1 MNAVHVSFV
10 VARTALVTATLAPLV
25 TLRSSQRQ
33 FNARVLSANREK
45 WMASLREALAELA
58 ALVAALAQHKQR
70 LHGEWPENRAVL
82 ASDSEF
88 AAKYERLVWLFWN
101 IRLLTNPDEPAHR
114 TLCDRIDDVVF
125 RLRDGDASV
134 TVTQRD
140 IDAIVSAARP
150 VLRTAWQRVKLGNQA
165 SKTRG

>member
-1 MNAVHVSFV
+1 MNAVNVSFV
-10 VARTALVTATLAPLV
+10 VACTALVTATLAPLV
-25 TLRSSQRQ
+25 TLRSSPRQ
-33 FNARVLSANREK
+33 FNASVLSANREK

-58 ALVAALAQHKQR
+58 ALVATLAQHKQR
-70 LHGEWPENRAVL
+70 LHGKWPEDRVVL
-82 ASDSEF
+82 ASDSEL

-101 IRLLTNPDEPAHR
+101 IRLLINPDEPAHG

-125 RLRDGDASV
+125 RLRDGDTSV

-150 VLRTAWQRVKLGNQA
+150 VLRTAWRRVKLG
-165 SKTRG
+165 T